1 MKRNGIISFWKFLYS
16 ILIIIFHARLFAS
29 TGDKALA
36 LGGYIGVEFFFIVS
50 GVFLASSIIK
60 TWDKDNTNLGKET
73 LMFIWK
79 KFCFFFPYLLI
90 AYITILGLFI
100 FAYDFPIYKL
110 ANNIWELFLLQKT
123 GINYFAGNV
132 STWYLS
138 SMLLS
143 MFIIY
148 PLMRKFKMNYVYFI
162 APIVVVF
169 GIGTLSHVSESLN
182 SGGTWIGFTDFANVR
197 AFVELNLGILL
208 YFISN
213 KLKNINF
220 TKLGLFCLTVI
231 EIVCLSLPFFT
242 STLIKNSYRYDYL
255 MLVIIAIGVCIA
267 TSNITLE
274 KNILNKN
281 IVYYFEKL
289 SLPLYILHAG
299 VLKIIYRI
307 DYLYNIPLSYASLLA
322 MSLGIS
328 LVFAIIA
335 LKVIEGL
342 RSKNFYLDKIKRLFI
357 VE

>member
-1 MKRNGIISFWKFLYS
+1 MISSIFDIHFL
-16 ILIIIFHARLFAS
+16 
-29 TGDKALA
+29 TE
-36 LGGYIGVEFFFIVS
+36 GYVGVEFFFVVS
-50 GVFLASSIIK
+50 GVFLAGSIVKI
-60 TWDKDNTNLGKET
+60 WDKDNSNLGKDT
-73 LMFIWK
+73 LNFIWK
-79 KFCFFFPYLLI
+79 KFCFFFPYLLVD
-90 AYITILGLFI
+90 YVLILGLFI
-100 FAYDFPIYKL
+100 ISYDFPIHKL
-110 ANNIWELFLLQKT
+110 ANSVWELFLLQKI
-123 GINYFAGNV
+123 GIKYFAVNV

-138 SMLLS
+138 SMLIS
-143 MFIIY
+143 MFFIY

-162 APIVVVF
+162 APVVVVF
-169 GIGTLSHVSESLN
+169 GIGTMGHFSDSLHCK
-182 SGGTWIGFTDFANVR
+182 GTWIFFTDFANVR

-220 TKLGLFCLTVI
+220 TKLGLFCLTMI
-231 EIVCLSLPFFT
+231 EIICLSLPFFT

-267 TSNITLE
+267 ASNITLE

-289 SLPLYILHAG
+289 SLPLYILHAC

-322 MSLGIS
+322 ISLGIS